1 MTDDELRARFHAILV
16 AMRPDLRFASDQ
28 VQIYEAAIALVREV
42 ERAQGCCIWAEDED
56 GNWDAHCGQKFTFS
70 HLNGP
75 LTDGF
80 RWCPYCGKTLAEKPY
95 TEPEV
100 QP

>member
-1 MTDDELRARFHAILV
+1 MTDDEQRARFSEIL
-16 AMRPDLRFASDQ
+16 LRVLMAS
-28 VQIYEAAIALVREV
+28 AADEGQCAEDAALALVREV